1 MQSEGPLTTVW
12 VLLAG
17 GLPLGLIAWI
27 MFPGVADLDLPY
39 AAALDQM
46 TELIAGTSPDQLSRP
61 TPCAEWDV
69 RALLNHVIGGLERFP
84 AMAAGQSV
92 DWSAEI
98 PDALGH
104 DPAAR
109 FQAGRTAL
117 EAAFGEHPENIERV
131 RPTHLIETA
140 VHGWDLARATDRVGD
155 LDPGVAEA
163 ALAAARDRL
172 TPEVR
177 KRTTAFG
184 QEVPTPASAPAY
196 ERLAGFLGRK
206 P

>member
-1 MQSEGPLTTVW
+1 
-12 VLLAG
+12 
-17 GLPLGLIAWI
+17 
-27 MFPGVADLDLPY
+27 VAELDLPY
-39 AAALDQM
+39 AAALDQV
-46 TELIAGTSPDQLSRP
+46 TGLIAGTSPDQLSRP
-61 TPCAEWDV
+61 TPCAGWDV
-69 RALLNHVIGGLERFP
+69 RALLNHVLGGMERFA

-98 PDALGH
+98 PDDLGP
-104 DPAAR
+104 DLAAR
-109 FQAGRTAL
+109 FRAGRTAL
-117 EAAFGEHPENIERV
+117 EAAYREHPENIERV

-140 VHGWDLARATDRVGD
+140 VHGWDLAKATDQVGD

-163 ALAAARDRL
+163 ALTAATERL

-184 QEVPTPASAPAY
+184 QEVPIRASAPPY
-196 ERLAGFLGRK
+196 ERLAAFLGRK

>member
-1 MQSEGPLTTVW
+1 
-12 VLLAG
+12 
-17 GLPLGLIAWI
+17 
-27 MFPGVADLDLPY
+27 VADLDLPY

-69 RALLNHVIGGLERFP
+69 RALMHHVIGGLERF
-84 AMAAGQSV
+84 ASMAAGQSV

-98 PDALGH
+98 PDDIGP

-109 FQAGRTAL
+109 FRAGRTAL
-117 EAAFGEHPENIERV
+117 DAAYGEHPENIERV

-140 VHGWDLARATDRVGD
+140 VHGWDLAWATDRVGD
-155 LDPGVAEA
+155 LDPGVAET
-163 ALAAARDRL
+163 ALAAARERL